1 MKVLVTGANGFIG
14 KNLIQKFHE
23 LSIQSVSFNRDMKSA
38 DLADA
43 IKTVDFIFHLA
54 AVNRPLE
61 ETEFEEVNKGLTSLL
76 CELIKKSGRKIPIV
90 FTSTIKVIEK
100 NSYGLSKLAAENL
113 LVALE
118 DETATPICIFR
129 LPNVF
134 GKWSRPNY
142 NSAVATFC
150 YNIANDL
157 PIQINDRNAIIQ
169 LVYVDDLIRIFID
182 ILGKNFFG
190 VLRPEISP
198 IYSIT
203 IGELATKIQSFK
215 SSRKTL
221 LTEDVGRGIVRALYS
236 TYLSFLKPEQ
246 FYYALSENLD
256 DRGRFVEVLKTKN
269 AGQFSFFS
277 AHPGITRGGHYHH
290 TKTEKFLVIQ
300 GLAQFKFRNILT
312 GQASEITVSG
322 NDPKVVESIPGWSHD
337 LTNIGENELLVLLWA
352 NEIFDKQAP
361 DTFIFKG

>member
-14 KNLIQKFHE
+14 KNLIQRLHE
-23 LSIQSVSFNRDMKSA
+23 IGIQSISYTREMKST

-54 AVNRPLE
+54 GVNRALE
-61 ETEFEEVNKGLTSLL
+61 ETQFEKVNKDLTNLL
-76 CELIKKSGRKIPIV
+76 CELIKKSGRKIPTV
-90 FTSTIKVIEK
+90 YTSTIKAIEE
-100 NSYGLSKLAAENL
+100 NAYGLSKRAAEDL
-113 LVALE
+113 LIALE
-118 DETATPICIFR
+118 RETATPVCILR

-157 PIQINDRNAIIQ
+157 PIQINNANAEIHLLYI
-169 LVYVDDLIRIFID
+169 DDLMDAFID
-182 ILGKNFFG
+182 ILDTSFFG
-190 VLRPEISP
+190 IFKPKILP
-198 IYSIT
+198 IYSLT
-203 IGELATKIQSFK
+203 VSELARKIQSFK
-215 SSRKTL
+215 SSRETL
-221 LTEDVGRGIVRALYS
+221 LIEDVGTGFTRALYS
-236 TYLSFLKPEQ
+236 TYLSFLKPEN
-246 FYYALSENLD
+246 FCYPLIEHSD
-256 DRGRFVEVLKTKN
+256 TRGRFVEVLKTIN